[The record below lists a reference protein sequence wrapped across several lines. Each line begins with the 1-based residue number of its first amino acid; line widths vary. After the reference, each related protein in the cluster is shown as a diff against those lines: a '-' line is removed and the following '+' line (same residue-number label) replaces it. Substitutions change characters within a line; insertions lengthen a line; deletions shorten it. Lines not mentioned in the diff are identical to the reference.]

1 MKNRNLLLFVVG
13 LMALASCTPYEKVLY
28 FQNEEALDTSRVVE
42 LYDSRIQP
50 KDMLS
55 IVVSSEIPEV
65 VELFNMPESYLV
77 DNSGCINFPTL
88 GRIKISGLTSSEAEL
103 FIMEKLEKH
112 FKNAPIVNVR
122 MDNFE
127 ITVLGEVSRPNT
139 YVVTNGKV
147 NIFEAIAMAG
157 DLTVY
162 GKRDAVKLVRE
173 NADGTKQIIPIDL
186 NEANL
191 IYSPYYYL
199 QQNDL
204 LYVEPNRVKARGAD
218 FGSQTSLLFS
228 VTSTAIS
235 LLHLFINLLR

>member
-1 MKNRNLLLFVVG
+1 MRFV
-13 LMALASCTPYEKVLY
+13 MSFWK
-28 FQNEEALDTSRVVE
+28 
-42 LYDSRIQP
+42 
-50 KDMLS
+50 K
-55 IVVSSEIPEV
+55 
-65 VELFNMPESYLV
+65 
-77 DNSGCINFPTL
+77 
-88 GRIKISGLTSSEAEL
+88 
-103 FIMEKLEKH
+103 
-112 FKNAPIVNVR
+112 
-122 MDNFE
+122 
-127 ITVLGEVSRPNT
+127 
-139 YVVTNGKV
+139 
-147 NIFEAIAMAG
+147 AIAMAG